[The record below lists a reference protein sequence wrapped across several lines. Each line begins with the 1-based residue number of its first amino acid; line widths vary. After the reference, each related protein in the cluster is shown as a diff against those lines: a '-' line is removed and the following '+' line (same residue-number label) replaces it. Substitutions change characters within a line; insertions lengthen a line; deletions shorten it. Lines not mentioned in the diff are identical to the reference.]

1 MTDTERSPVN
11 VDSDRITPPETPEEF
26 FGHQGEATDKL
37 RSLAD
42 TFYEIKQDRDAI
54 KNALDAVEIK
64 YVEAESLLFEA
75 IENAGLTSIRTT
87 TGLFSLSDLAWPRI
101 EDRERL
107 LAWAEAEHPE
117 LLTLNLQ
124 RLQTPLREALK
135 TGTELPP
142 GLTYSVTRKIRTT
155 TRA

>member
-1 MTDTERSPVN
+1 MTDIDFILLPMPV
-11 VDSDRITPPETPEEF
+11 PPKE
-26 FGHQGEATDKL
+26 GGIATAHI
-37 RSLAD
+37 RGLAD
-42 TFYEIKQDRDAI
+42 TFYEIKQDRDTI
-54 KNALDAVEIK
+54 KSTLDAVEIK

-75 IENAGLTSIRTT
+75 IENAGLSSIRTP

-101 EDRERL
+101 EDRDKL

-135 TGTELPP
+135 TGAELPP